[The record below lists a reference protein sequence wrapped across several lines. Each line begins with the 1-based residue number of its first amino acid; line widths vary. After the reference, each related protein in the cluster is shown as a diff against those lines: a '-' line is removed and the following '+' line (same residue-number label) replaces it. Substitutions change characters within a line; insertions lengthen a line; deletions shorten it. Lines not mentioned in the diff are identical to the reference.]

1 MEVVDP
7 FFKSIWARL
16 HGTGP
21 CFQNI
26 EFRRCSMQCHFG
38 NRTKEPRFRPVVR
51 NVWLLNCTV
60 YASFIGPIVL
70 EDVLVEN
77 CNTFKFVFL
86 YGAAFKHVVLRGR
99 IGSMSLKSVQDRQRT
114 DLWQAANEAYYADV
128 DWALDLR
135 EAEVSELDL
144 HGVPARLIRRDP
156 ASQVVITRAR
166 ALAGGWQEIVGRGAW
181 EVAIKWFLEDPAE
194 QDLVLVAPKRHR
206 RYREHLEILQRLREA
221 GVAEPD

>member
-1 MEVVDP
+1 
-7 FFKSIWARL
+7 
-16 HGTGP
+16 
-21 CFQNI
+21 
-26 EFRRCSMQCHFG
+26 
-38 NRTKEPRFRPVVR
+38 VR